1 MSLDNNAIYIKFIRR
16 LDFGLKLMDII
27 YINTN
32 RFTLKRSS
40 SCFQLFL
47 GLMNSIH
54 FDIMIREQL
63 LWPVAYFNSFI
74 GMDLNNKLESAE
86 HEMRLVYNA
95 MLKPQ

>member
-16 LDFGLKLMDII
+16 LDFGLKLMDIT

-47 GLMNSIH
+47 DLMNSIH

-63 LWPVAYFNSFI
+63 LCPVVYFNSFI
-74 GMDLNNKLESAE
+74 GMDLNNKLESVE